1 VYDQFQNIPY
11 LNSKIS
17 ETSVSRRILSRIP
30 AGSGHSMLN
39 PLMIKPL
46 RVLTG
51 LFFLVVLAF
60 GSWQSSYA
68 TDDEITAI
76 SKQSF
81 RIVLAAAIGS
91 TGYSWSAQFD
101 KAFLKLKKSWYEK
114 PESKLL
120 GASGKQVFM
129 FVPLKPGNT
138 KIEMQLK
145 RPWESSTPKT
155 KVYQISILPK

>member
-1 VYDQFQNIPY
+1 MWLSPHFYDQQ
-11 LNSKIS
+11 IS
-17 ETSVSRRILSRIP
+17 ETSISRRILGRILT
-30 AGSGHSMLN
+30 GSVHTMLN
-39 PLMIKPL
+39 PLMINPL

-51 LFFLVVLAF
+51 LFLIAVPVF

-76 SKQSF
+76 SKQPF
-81 RIVLAAAIGS
+81 RIVLTTAMGS

-120 GASGKQVFM
+120 GSPGKQVFI

-145 RPWESSTPKT
+145 RPWESSAPKA